1 MIKLKNL
8 LKEAPEKD
16 TKEFIKTLDNAKRHL
31 NVFINALNLYRKSD
45 RSIGEDYWYVHSTA
59 MNSLEAGVKK
69 LQKIYWQKS
78 KEYKKKHKK

>member
-31 NVFINALNLYRKSD
+31 NVFINALDLYRKSD
-45 RSIGEDYWYVHSTA
+45 RSIEEDYWYVHS
-59 MNSLEAGVKK
+59 SSIIGLEASAKK
-69 LQKIYWQKS
+69 LNKIYWKKR
-78 KEYKKKHKK
+78 KEYQKKHKR

>member
-1 MIKLKNL
+1 MIKLKGL

-45 RSIGEDYWYVHSTA
+45 RSIGEDYWYVHSSA
-59 MNSLEAGVKK
+59 MNGLEASFKK
-69 LQKIYWQKS
+69 LNKIYLNKR
-78 KEYKKKHKK
+78 KEYQKKHKR